1 MLSPARAVAEPPVNQ
16 ALGHRT
22 LRALGTEVTL
32 EGADVDRAAAELL
45 RLEALLTRFAP
56 SPLTR
61 LNAEGVLLRPP
72 PELVAALRH
81 ALDVARRSGGLVT
94 PMVLPALREAGY
106 RDPWP
111 APARPG
117 SGEPAPLA
125 DWRGVHL
132 AKDRIALPFGAEVD
146 LGGTA
151 KSWIAERLSDALGA
165 ESLVDAGGDI
175 VVRSGAGTAV
185 DVEDVSG
192 SEPSQLLLPPGR
204 WGVATSSVRRRA
216 WPGGHHLIDPRTAR
230 PALTRFVQATVVH
243 PSLCE
248 AEVLAKLALFEAL
261 PAAPAAANM
270 ILAQDAEGVV
280 WRHAPGGWFRT

>member
-1 MLSPARAVAEPPVNQ
+1 MLAHAVPEPRVTPPP
-16 ALGHRT
+16 GRRT
-22 LRALGTEVTL
+22 LRALGTEVAL
-32 EGADVDRAAAELL
+32 EGEDVDLAAVEIL

-61 LNAEGVLLRPP
+61 LNAQGVLRSPP

-81 ALDVARRSGGLVT
+81 ALDVARRTGGLVT
-94 PMVLPALREAGY
+94 PMVLPALRGAGY
-106 RDPWP
+106 RDSWP

-117 SGEPAPLA
+117 SGDPAPLA

-132 AKDRIALPFGAEVD
+132 AKDRIALPAGAEVD

-151 KSWIAERLSDALGA
+151 KSWIAERLADGLGA

-175 VVRSGAGTAV
+175 VVRSSEGTAV
-185 DVEDVSG
+185 DIEDAGG

-230 PALTRFVQATVVH
+230 PAHTRFVQATVVH

-248 AEVLAKLALFEAL
+248 AEVLTKLALFDAL
-261 PAAPAAANM
+261 PAAATAASM
-270 ILAQDAEGVV
+270 ILAQDADGVV
-280 WRHAPGGWFRT
+280 WRYAREGWFRT